1 MSAGIRLFNS
11 RTVRWLDVGVVVW
24 LVVWAALG
32 VLIWHDI
39 RAQAQLSENVVKIG
53 SAVADTGDAL
63 GVVGGIPL
71 VGGSIGSFADKIKKT
86 GQDVMASGQA
96 SHSGILRVAIVS
108 GIGVG
113 VLPALLLLLLYVP
126 VRLAWRRDVNAVRAG
141 LAASAG
147 DPAFEH
153 YLARRAVDVLP
164 WDGLH
169 AVSGDP
175 WREIAAG
182 DFRALADAELARL
195 GLRRP

>member
-1 MSAGIRLFNS
+1 MTAGIRLFTARS
-11 RTVRWLDVGVVVW
+11 VRWLDAGVVVW

-39 RAQAQLSENVVKIG
+39 RAQAELSQNVVKIG
-53 SAVADTGDAL
+53 SAVRDTGDAL
-63 GVVGGIPL
+63 GVVGGLPL
-71 VGGSIGSFADKIKKT
+71 VGGSIGSFADKIKTT
-86 GQDVMASGQA
+86 GQDVMTSGEASRT
-96 SHSGILRVAIVS
+96 GIVRVAVVS

-113 VLPALLLLLLYVP
+113 LLPAALVLLLYVP
-126 VRLAWRRDVNAVRAG
+126 VRLAWRRDVRAIRAG
-141 LAASAG
+141 LASSAG

-175 WREIAAG
+175 WRDIAAG
-182 DFRALADAELARL
+182 DFRPLADAELARL
-195 GLRRP
+195 GVQRP

>member
-1 MSAGIRLFNS
+1 
-11 RTVRWLDVGVVVW
+11 
-24 LVVWAALG
+24 

-39 RAQAQLSENVVKIG
+39 RAQAELSQNVVKIG
-53 SAVADTGDAL
+53 SAVRDTGDAL
-63 GVVGGIPL
+63 GVVGGLPL

-86 GQDVMASGQA
+86 GEDVMTSGEA
-96 SHSGILRVAIVS
+96 SHSGILRVAVVS

-113 VLPALLLLLLYVP
+113 LLPAALVLLLYVP
-126 VRLAWRRDVNAVRAG
+126 MRLAWRRDVRAVRAG
-141 LAASAG
+141 LASSAG

-164 WDGLH
+164 WDGLR

-175 WREIAAG
+175 WREIAEG

-195 GLRRP
+195 GIQRP